1 MQVMHDGVIK
11 QSGTY
16 PELLESGAEF
26 GALVAAHKKSIG
38 SVEIG
43 TDKEEEYVGV
53 EQWVDSYD
61 GSMKDLVHSLQKRT

>member
-26 GALVAAHKKSIG
+26 GALIAAHKKSIG

-43 TDKEEEYVGV
+43 KDKEEEYMGV
-53 EQWVDSYD
+53 EEWVDSYD
-61 GSMKDLVHSLQKRT
+61 GSMKLLARARSS